1 MKLYSIETGNF
12 MLDGGA
18 MFGVVPKI
26 LWQKV
31 YPADE
36 NNLIKM
42 SIRSLLVDD
51 GKRRILIDNGIG
63 NKQSEEFLSR
73 YYLQGDDTLEN
84 SLAKHGYTPEDITDV
99 VLTHLHFDHCG
110 GGVKY
115 NKDKTELEPVFKNAT
130 YWITKMQWDSALN
143 PNKREGVTYFKE
155 NFLPIKE
162 KGRLTLVEKN
172 KELFPNFFVRIYNGH
187 TLGQMI
193 PFIKLNEKTVVF
205 MADLVPFV
213 AHIVLPWIMSYDILP
228 LETLKEKEEFLN
240 EAIQNNYILFF
251 QHDYYNESCTVKQ
264 TPKGVRSDKIFP
276 LNKMIGV

>member
-162 KGRLTLVEKN
+162 KRQLTLVEKN

-228 LETLKEKEEFLN
+228 METLKEKEEFLN

>member
-1 MKLYSIETGNF
+1 

-130 YWITKMQWDSALN
+130 YWITKMQWNSALN
-143 PNKREGVTYFKE
+143 SNKREGATYFKE

-162 KGRLTLVEKN
+162 KGQLTLVEKN